1 MGFQIHTIQKS
12 AEIKEE
18 LFNEKVNLIIT
29 QTTEALLKD
38 PETCKRIKSG
48 ISKNEIHSIDSL
60 LRHFMKFYNFNLS
73 YEFEMIPNASN
84 NVHFFNFKPV
94 PFPPDEPGCY
104 SKNLD
109 EVANLNGMRLK
120 LNIPDKEAHLKAEM
134 GPLFITSSLLIL
146 LMGFVSFKSFSSL
159 KKEKAIAESTINSF
173 NHVAHELKTP
183 ISNIALAGKLLLKE
197 QNLNEKDKVKHYAE
211 IIAEENEKLKFQIE
225 QALSVDA
232 VENSELKLHKTLV
245 NIEEAIDD
253 ALKLL
258 VLKIENTQARINKH
272 IESENLSILGDKV
285 QMVNVFKNLIDNAIK
300 YSNDIIV
307 IDIYIRR
314 HSGFAAITIADKGI
328 GIAKKH
334 QKKIFKKYFRVPSGN
349 LHAVKGSGIGLAY
362 VHEVVGRHKGKIK
375 LESELE
381 KGSTF
386 TLYFPY
392 EQ

>member
-1 MGFQIHTIQKS
+1 
-12 AEIKEE
+12 
-18 LFNEKVNLIIT
+18 
-29 QTTEALLKD
+29 
-38 PETCKRIKSG
+38 
-48 ISKNEIHSIDSL
+48 
-60 LRHFMKFYNFNLS
+60 
-73 YEFEMIPNASN
+73 
-84 NVHFFNFKPV
+84 
-94 PFPPDEPGCY
+94 
-104 SKNLD
+104 
-109 EVANLNGMRLK
+109 
-120 LNIPDKEAHLKAEM
+120 
-134 GPLFITSSLLIL
+134 
-146 LMGFVSFKSFSSL
+146 
-159 KKEKAIAESTINSF
+159 
-173 NHVAHELKTP
+173 
-183 ISNIALAGKLLLKE
+183 
-197 QNLNEKDKVKHYAE
+197 